1 MTWRQRG
8 GCTFANAKPGGGG
21 WAKIPKTERP
31 WFGFGRSVRNGGG
44 MMERVV
50 VIPRHSGLE
59 MGVGSEVV
67 WGTEW
72 VLLTW

>member
-1 MTWRQRG
+1 MMTQRQRG
-8 GCTFANAKPGGGG
+8 DCTFANAKPGGGVG
-21 WAKIPKTERP
+21 PKSQKP
-31 WFGFGRSVRNGGG
+31 NAFGFGRSIQNGGG

-50 VIPRHSGLE
+50 VIPCHNDLE

>member
-1 MTWRQRG
+1 MVAAGGLHVCQREAG
-8 GCTFANAKPGGGG
+8 GRG
-21 WAKIPKTERP
+21 WAKIPKTKHL
-31 WFGFGRSVRNGGG
+31 WFSFGRSIRNGGG

-50 VIPRHSGLE
+50 VIPRHSDLE

>member
-1 MTWRQRG
+1 MVAAGGLHVCQREAG
-8 GCTFANAKPGGGG
+8 GRG

-31 WFGFGRSVRNGGG
+31 WFSFGRSVRNGGG

-50 VIPRHSGLE
+50 VIPRHSDLE
-59 MGVGSEVV
+59 MGVGSEAV